1 MNNPLRSYS
10 AFARRRLG
18 ALACA
23 IALASVAGCGGD
35 VVPSG
40 NAPQLGVANGG
51 STGVTGSTQPTPA
64 PPSTP
69 PVVPAAPPP
78 ASAPPPAVANSALS
92 AVWAN
97 DGSDKVTRD
106 ELRSSTGKDVRNS
119 LWNGTTIDLLG
130 ARNEVINFNLVLEAA
145 KTGVD
150 EVSVSISDLIGPGG
164 SALRYAPRTA
174 ATMYDWSS
182 TEIELF
188 YVRYLQIKGFSYF
201 GFGPLEGWG
210 DAALP
215 QRARCPGMKQPDPH
229 KQPTGTDCS
238 FAQRPIA
245 NRYVPDIAVPLEMK
259 AKFSVASGANQ
270 SIWADIYIPK
280 SASPGHYTG
289 TVTIYEHGTATR
301 KVPVA
306 LTVRNF
312 ALPDV
317 PNSRTMLYASVQD
330 LESRF
335 GSKQAALT
343 AYRNELRVAHRH
355 KIAVIGN
362 NFDTDWGAGKP
373 DANWLPYLDG
383 SGFSTAS
390 GYAGPGVGTGQDV
403 FSIGTYGGVT
413 HDTTQDVFTSRFNSW
428 ATWFENNAPNVERF
442 VYLCDEVYCK
452 NSKPTL
458 STQLSWWQA
467 ISGPGRR
474 LQTLATLGLIDAPAA
489 LSFPT
494 STWDMSGGNS
504 HNQNGTSAVD
514 QAAIDALL
522 AQSPARKPYYYNG
535 ARPGA
540 GSMATEDDG
549 VAMREVP
556 WGQYKKRLAR
566 YFIWEG
572 TYFDDYQQGRGK
584 YDVFSSAET
593 FGPDAKHMHDSH
605 SYGLIGGSMS
615 NGNGVLF
622 YPGTDVLYPANSY
635 GLPGPI
641 VSLRLK
647 HWRRGV
653 QDVDYLTLA
662 HAIDPAA
669 VDAIVQKIVPRVL
682 WEVQCYTPKA
692 DCSYT
697 YEPASWSSNPDD
709 WEAARAQLAHII
721 DGQ

>member
-1 MNNPLRSYS
+1 MNNFLRLTGSI
-10 AFARRRLG
+10 
-18 ALACA
+18 ACS
-23 IALASVAGCGGD
+23 IALLLAAGCGGNGTKSSGSALASGSSNGTPL
-35 VVPSG
+35 VTPS
-40 NAPQLGVANGG
+40 A
-51 STGVTGSTQPTPA
+51 PTPA
-64 PPSTP
+64 STP
-69 PVVPAAPPP
+69 PTT
-78 ASAPPPAVANSALS
+78 SDNSALS

-97 DGSDKVTRD
+97 DGGDKVTRD
-106 ELRSSTGKDVRNS
+106 ELRSSTGKDVRNG
-119 LWNGTTIDLLG
+119 LWDGSTIKLLG

-145 KTGVD
+145 KAGVN
-150 EVSVSISDLIGPGG
+150 EVSVSISNLIGPGG
-164 SALRYAPRTA
+164 AALRYAPRTA
-174 ATMYDWSS
+174 ANMYDWSS

-188 YVRYLQIKGFSYF
+188 YVRYLQIKGISYF
-201 GFGPLEGWG
+201 GFGSLAGWG

-215 QRARCPGMKQPDPH
+215 QRARCPGMMQPDPH

-238 FAQRPIA
+238 FAERPIA
-245 NRYVPDIAVPLEMK
+245 NRYVPDIAVPLELT
-259 AKFSVASGANQ
+259 AKFNVASGANQ

-280 SASPGHYTG
+280 AAPPGTYTG
-289 TVTIYEHGTATR
+289 TVTIYEHGVATR
-301 KVPVA
+301 NVPVS
-306 LTVRNF
+306 LSVRNF
-312 ALPDV
+312 TLPDA
-317 PNSRTMLYASVQD
+317 PASHTMLFASVQD
-330 LESRF
+330 LDSRF
-335 GSKQAALT
+335 GSRQAALA

-355 KIAVIGN
+355 KIAVIGD
-362 NFDTDWGAGKP
+362 NFDTEWSAGKP

-383 SGFSTAS
+383 SGFSAAS
-390 GYAGPGVGTGQDV
+390 GYAGPGMGTAQDV
-403 FSIGTYGGVT
+403 FSIGTYGGLT
-413 HDTTQDVFTSRFNSW
+413 HDTTQDVFTSRFNNW
-428 ATWFENNAPNVERF
+428 ATWFEKNAPGVERF
-442 VYLCDEVYCK
+442 VYLCDEIYCK
-452 NSKPTL
+452 DSKPTL
-458 STQLSWWQA
+458 TTQLEWWQA
-467 ISGPGRR
+467 ISGAGRH
-474 LQTLATLGLIDAPAA
+474 LQTLATVGLIDAPSA

-494 STWDMSGGNS
+494 STWEMSGGNS

-522 AQSPARKPYYYNG
+522 AQSPTRKPYYYNG
-535 ARPGA
+535 ARPGV

-549 VAMREVP
+549 VAMREAP

-593 FGPDAKHMHDSH
+593 FGPNAEHMHNSH

-622 YPGTDVLYPANSY
+622 YPGTDVLFPSNSY

-669 VDAIVQKIVPRVL
+669 VDAIVQKIVPRVM
-682 WEVQCYTPKA
+682 WEVQCYSTKE

-697 YEPASWSSNPDD
+697 YEGASWSSNPDD

>member
-1 MNNPLRSYS
+1 MALV
-10 AFARRRLG
+10 G
-18 ALACA
+18 A
-23 IALASVAGCGGD
+23 AGCRDGIFTSTSLAQ
-35 VVPSG
+35 PSK
-40 NAPQLGVANGG
+40 
-51 STGVTGSTQPTPA
+51 STGSGQGVTSTT
-64 PPSTP
+64 PSTP
-69 PVVPAAPPP
+69 ATPSPPSVTPTTPPP
-78 ASAPPPAVANSALS
+78 ATTPPATNDNSALS
-92 AVWAN
+92 AVWVN
-97 DGSDKVTRD
+97 DGGDKVTRD
-106 ELRSSTGKDVRNS
+106 ELRSSNGKDVRNS
-119 LWNGTTIDLLG
+119 LWDGSTINLLG

-145 KTGVD
+145 KAGVD
-150 EVSVSISDLIGPGG
+150 EVAVGISNLVGPGG
-164 SALRYAPRTA
+164 TALRYAPRTA
-174 ATMYDWSS
+174 ANMYDWSS

-188 YVRYLQIKGFSYF
+188 YVRYLQIKGISYF

-229 KQPTGTDCS
+229 MQPTGTDCA
-238 FAQRPIA
+238 FAERPIA
-245 NRYVPDIAVPLEMK
+245 NRYVPDIAVPLELA

-280 SASPGHYTG
+280 SAPPGHYTG
-289 TVTIYEHGTATR
+289 TVTVYEHGAATR
-301 KVPVA
+301 TVPVS

-312 ALPDV
+312 TLPDV
-317 PNSRTMLYASVQD
+317 PTSRTMVYASVQD
-330 LESRF
+330 LTSRF
-335 GSKQAALT
+335 GSKDAALA
-343 AYRNELRVAHRH
+343 AYKNELRVAHRH

-362 NFDTDWGAGKP
+362 NFDTEWSAGKP

-383 SGFSTAS
+383 TGFSAAS
-390 GYAGPGVGTGQDV
+390 GYAGPGTGIAQDV
-403 FSIGTYGGVT
+403 FSIGTYGGLT
-413 HDTTQDVFTSRFNSW
+413 HDTTQDVFTSRFNNW
-428 ATWFENNAPNVERF
+428 ATWFEKNAPNVERF
-442 VYLCDEVYCK
+442 VYLCDEIYCE
-452 NSKPTL
+452 SGEPTL
-458 STQLSWWQA
+458 SRQLDWWQA

-474 LQTLATLGLIDAPAA
+474 LQTLATLGLIDAPSA
-489 LSFPT
+489 LSIPT
-494 STWDMSGGNS
+494 STWNMSGGNS

-549 VAMREVP
+549 VAMREAP

-605 SYGLIGGSMS
+605 SYGLIGGAMS

-622 YPGTDVLYPANSY
+622 YPGTDVLYPSNSY
-635 GLPGPI
+635 GLTGPI

-653 QDVDYLTLA
+653 QDVDYLALA

-682 WEVQCYTPKA
+682 WEVQCYTPKE
-692 DCSYT
+692 DCSYS